1 MHSDSSGTARE
12 LRYVP
17 EDVDR
22 MKSRIALAGV
32 LAVAAILAVGA
43 GGDKPTSAK
52 SKKTLVAGV
61 AWETSFEAAKEQAKR
76 EGKPILLM
84 QLFGKLDD
92 EFC

>member
-1 MHSDSSGTARE
+1 
-12 LRYVP
+12 
-17 EDVDR
+17 
-22 MKSRIALAGV
+22 MKSRIAVAGIV
-32 LAVAAILAVGA
+32 AIAAILAVGA
-43 GGDKPTSAK
+43 GSDKPVSHK

-61 AWETSFEAAKEQAKR
+61 AWETSFEAAKEQAKK